1 MKVKVRPIV
10 RTPKRVHVTL
20 IRPPKPRIKPVGIYD
35 AETAQDFALS
45 EDMIFDTS
53 AEDAE
58 QSYVELFDEVED
70 MFDDAISDAD
80 EDAARFHIDEASDDG
95 NDFVDE
101 LDEYENTVIL
111 DKEAEES
118 EDEATVILEDETDE
132 LDDEATVILEDETD
146 ESDDEATVILED
158 ETDESDDEATVILQD
173 ETDIPDFELANADIF
188 DTDEGNAPD
197 SDNDSDTGV
206 FCRYFDRDNQGEM
219 VEVDQADASGRE
231 FVYIDEN
238 SGKLSRICGII
249 KNEPASD
256 DDSIF

>member
-1 MKVKVRPIV
+1 MKVKVKAIV

-20 IRPPKPRIKPVGIYD
+20 IRPPKPRIKPVGFYD
-35 AETAQDFALS
+35 TETAQDLALT
-45 EDMIFDTS
+45 DDILFDTSSNEVS

-70 MFDDAISDAD
+70 MFEDAISDAD
-80 EDAARFHIDEASDDG
+80 EDAARFHIDEASDDDG
-95 NDFVDE
+95 NEFVDE

-111 DKEAEES
+111 DKEA
-118 EDEATVILEDETDE
+118 A
-132 LDDEATVILEDETD
+132 
-146 ESDDEATVILED
+146 ESDDEATVIL
-158 ETDESDDEATVILQD
+158 AN

-188 DTDEGNAPD
+188 DTNED
-197 SDNDSDTGV
+197 SASDADNDSDTGV

>member
-1 MKVKVRPIV
+1 MKVKVRTIV

-20 IRPPKPRIKPVGIYD
+20 IKPPKPRIKPAEFYD

-45 EDMIFDTS
+45 EDTLFDTSSNDTS

-58 QSYVELFDEVED
+58 QTYVELFDEVED

-80 EDAARFHIDEASDDG
+80 EDAARFHIDESSDDDG
-95 NDFVDE
+95 DEFVDE
-101 LDEYENTVIL
+101 LDEYEDT
-111 DKEAEES
+111 A
-118 EDEATVILEDETDE
+118 ETDD
-132 LDDEATVILEDETD
+132 LTDDSDDEAAVIIDESADFIDADDTAEEPEEEASDETD
-146 ESDDEATVILED
+146 ES
-158 ETDESDDEATVILQD
+158 
-173 ETDIPDFELANADIF
+173 DIPDFELANADIF
-188 DTDEGNAPD
+188 DTDEDNSTDAD
-197 SDNDSDTGV
+197 ADADNDSDPGV